1 MSKALLHCSVGQV
14 RLRTVPQRLPVPTSR
29 HVWPKTSILLA
40 SASTPSRQVSHK
52 EMLIQSKAEANL
64 QGNTYTAMT
73 KEFFGHMSKEE
84 TEQQLQKLG
93 VNTKMLEPEDVA
105 RVIVWLL
112 SEASMDVNGV
122 NLPVGEGAP

>member
-1 MSKALLHCSVGQV
+1 
-14 RLRTVPQRLPVPTSR
+14 
-29 HVWPKTSILLA
+29 
-40 SASTPSRQVSHK
+40 
-52 EMLIQSKAEANL
+52 
-64 QGNTYTAMT
+64 MT
-73 KEFFGHMSKEE
+73 REFFGHMSKEE
-84 TEQQLQKLG
+84 TEQQLQKWG

>member
-1 MSKALLHCSVGQV
+1 
-14 RLRTVPQRLPVPTSR
+14 
-29 HVWPKTSILLA
+29 
-40 SASTPSRQVSHK
+40 
-52 EMLIQSKAEANL
+52 
-64 QGNTYTAMT
+64 MT

-84 TEQQLQKLG
+84 MEQQLQKLG
-93 VNTKMLEPEDVA
+93 VNTNMLEPEDVA

>member
-1 MSKALLHCSVGQV
+1 
-14 RLRTVPQRLPVPTSR
+14 
-29 HVWPKTSILLA
+29 
-40 SASTPSRQVSHK
+40 
-52 EMLIQSKAEANL
+52 
-64 QGNTYTAMT
+64 
-73 KEFFGHMSKEE
+73 MSKEE
-84 TEQQLQKLG
+84 TEQQLQKWG